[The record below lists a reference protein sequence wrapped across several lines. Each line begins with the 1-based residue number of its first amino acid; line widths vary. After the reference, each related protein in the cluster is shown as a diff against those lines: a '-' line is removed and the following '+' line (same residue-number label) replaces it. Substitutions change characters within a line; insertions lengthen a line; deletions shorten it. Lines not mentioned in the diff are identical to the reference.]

1 MMSPA
6 LDILSAVARLVWPA
20 TCGACGTHAP
30 THDGLCAT
38 CAADLLHLASLRYCC
53 RCGATLGPGLQGG
66 DDGCYDCP
74 QPMPRFDRLVRLG
87 PYAAPLRGAIKRLK
101 YQRRFHAPDRLSGL
115 LAEAVSARCDGLD
128 VVAPVP
134 MHWVRRLARGWNHS
148 GVLAR
153 GVARR
158 LGLPIADGLVRVR
171 NTPPQVHL
179 SASRRAANVRGAFAA
194 TRSGEFRGAHVL
206 LVDDVLTTGA
216 TAGEAGGV
224 LLAAG
229 AEHVTVAVLAKAERP
244 VAYADL
250 SAG

>member
-1 MMSPA
+1 MSPT
-6 LDILSAVARLVWPA
+6 LDILPGIVRLIWPE
-20 TCGACGTHAP
+20 TCGACGTHAL
-30 THDGLCAT
+30 THAGLCAG
-38 CAADLLHLASLRYCC
+38 CAADLLALTSLRYCP
-53 RCGATLGPGLQGG
+53 RCGATLGPHLPGG

-74 QPMPRFDRLVRLG
+74 QPMPRFRRLVRLG
-87 PYAAPLRGAIKRLK
+87 PYAPPLRGAVKRLK
-101 YQRRFHAPDRLSGL
+101 YQRRFRSPDRLACL
-115 LAEAVSARCDGLD
+115 LAEAVEARCDGLD
-128 VVAPVP
+128 VVVGVP
-134 MHWVRRLARGWNHS
+134 MHWMRRLARGWDHA

-158 LGLPIADGLVRVR
+158 LGLPVADGLTRVR

-194 TRSGEFRGAHVL
+194 ARPDEFRGARVL

-216 TAGEAGGV
+216 TAGEASGV
-224 LLAAG
+224 LLGAG

-250 SAG
+250 STA